1 MLAKLYDYQ
10 GQHAKNGYFRQYKVR
25 DPLPL
30 GVVVLAK
37 IFFAYNSL
45 KRKKKLLDSNK
56 KMSK

>member
-1 MLAKLYDYQ
+1 MIIRGNMQKMVIF
-10 GQHAKNGYFRQYKVR
+10 GNIKSEI
-25 DPLPL
+25 PSPPL